1 MHANARV
8 QVINIQNICIEET
21 PRTKTAH
28 IQLDAQPTVVQQSM
42 FGVNFIFVLSS
53 SEYIQL
59 CNTVVLFVRKVD
71 QEFSETQTAI
81 ESSRLT

>member
-28 IQLDAQPTVVQQSM
+28 IQLDAQPTVVQQNM
-42 FGVNFIFVLSS
+42 LGVIYFRSFLVDIDL
-53 SEYIQL
+53 
-59 CNTVVLFVRKVD
+59 VV
-71 QEFSETQTAI
+71 
-81 ESSRLT
+81 